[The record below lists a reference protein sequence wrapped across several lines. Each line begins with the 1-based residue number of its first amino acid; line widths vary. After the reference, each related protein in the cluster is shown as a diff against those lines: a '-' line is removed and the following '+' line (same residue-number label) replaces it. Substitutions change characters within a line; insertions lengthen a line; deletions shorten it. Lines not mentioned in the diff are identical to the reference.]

1 MEIVIRKV
9 NMKRDFFFKIKKMR
23 ELKAWK
29 WNSLCLES
37 CLEMWRDD
45 HTIDSKKIK
54 SSICIR
60 PSSKNEWARLELVTW
75 GWTVVIGRGDVN
87 GVVSFCITWTCLVYP
102 TRGESFTPSGVFA
115 GTYATAKTLS
125 GWTDEWR
132 WRIRG
137 YGPQIRH
144 HFPL

>member
-75 GWTVVIGRGDVN
+75 GWTVVIGREMWMASCRFASRGP
-87 GVVSFCITWTCLVYP
+87 VSFIPLGGRVLLQV
-102 TRGESFTPSGVFA
+102 GSA
-115 GTYATAKTLS
+115 GTYATSKTLS